1 MIISHFL
8 KTRYANVKALAS
20 VMDYISLMFIG
31 IAGMMAAFILLNL
44 INMYINQKTP
54 ELTIM
59 RINGFRTGEV
69 IRYVSIEIVVSTLLG
84 IVIGIVCG
92 TLLSARVIT
101 LSETISLR
109 FLHEIQWLPWVIAA
123 GITILFTLAVSM
135 IALRKVRNLKIVDVG
150 NR

>member
-1 MIISHFL
+1 
-8 KTRYANVKALAS
+8 
-20 VMDYISLMFIG
+20 
-31 IAGMMAAFILLNL
+31 
-44 INMYINQKTP
+44 MYINQKTP

-84 IVIGIVCG
+84 IMIGIVFG

-109 FLHEIQWLPWVIAA
+109 FLHEIQCMPWVIAA
-123 GITILFTLAVSM
+123 AITILFTLVVSM